1 MGVQREGASSTLDE
15 ARAAAAHE
23 RWRLA
28 VRRMWTAA
36 FAANAAA
43 DEAALAA
50 VASLAAAI
58 SERAGG
64 RPGREADTIGR
75 YCRHCLKL
83 GPESRRKGMLDMLF
97 TRPGHGTRL
106 EPTKRCPDCAETIKV
121 AAKVCR
127 FCGYRAEPDD
137 GGPGRGLPGPESPPP
152 RAASSP

>member
-1 MGVQREGASSTLDE
+1 MQRGGVSITLDE
-15 ARAAAAHE
+15 AREAAARG

-75 YCRHCLKL
+75 YCRHCLEL
-83 GPESRRKGMLDMLF
+83 GPESRPKGMLDMLF
-97 TRPGHGTRL
+97 NRHRQGRGS
-106 EPTKRCPDCAETIKV
+106 EPTKRCPDCAETIKA

-127 FCGYRAEPDD
+127 FCGYRAEPGSDE
-137 GGPGRGLPGPESPPP
+137 PG
-152 RAASSP
+152 

>member
-1 MGVQREGASSTLDE
+1 
-15 ARAAAAHE
+15 
-23 RWRLA
+23 
-28 VRRMWTAA
+28 MWTAA

-75 YCRHCLKL
+75 YCRHCLEL
-83 GPESRRKGMLDMLF
+83 GPESPRKGVLDMLF
-97 TRPGHGTRL
+97 TRRGQGARP

-137 GGPGRGLPGPESPPP
+137 GGPGRDLPGPESKTP
-152 RAASSP
+152 RAASSQ